1 MGRYVGTFEPD
12 RGALWFETDDGRPRD
27 VAHESDSP
35 LGLAWPGE
43 RNAPYDA
50 AMSILADI
58 TEDVLLARR
67 WYQNFKAEVVDRLPM
82 DRPFELERSEVEA
95 WLAGQGIAVAVE
107 ASTTR
112 EPAGAVYCGGF
123 DDNIQQA
130 GLLFRGGDGR
140 RRYVPHVALHSPAG
154 LAWGYEGNGPA
165 DTAMSILA
173 DITED
178 PVVAERWHREFEREV
193 VSRLSMNRD
202 FELDRA
208 DVERWLAGK
217 GVSVTPEWEL
227 GERSPSAL
235 APSPPG
241 VQEPHGSRNP
251 RPVPTVSQLAQ
262 RGAALDSRQ
271 STLDA
276 REAALDARERDLDR
290 RDLRAETW
298 ESSLRAS
305 TGVIEPSWT
314 LPAEPVKAQIETL
327 LVLTHDDLPTVARGI
342 NVEPEWAKGVMDGS
356 ITEVDLD
363 HVQRLCEG
371 LHCTPYDFWDAE
383 SGRSIVH
390 AYGPEL
396 WPRYIEPLASPPGPD
411 LGGPE
416 LGL

>member
-1 MGRYVGTFEPD
+1 
-12 RGALWFETDDGRPRD
+12 
-27 VAHESDSP
+27 
-35 LGLAWPGE
+35 
-43 RNAPYDA
+43 
-50 AMSILADI
+50 
-58 TEDVLLARR
+58 
-67 WYQNFKAEVVDRLPM
+67 
-82 DRPFELERSEVEA
+82 
-95 WLAGQGIAVAVE
+95 
-107 ASTTR
+107 
-112 EPAGAVYCGGF
+112 
-123 DDNIQQA
+123 
-130 GLLFRGGDGR
+130 
-140 RRYVPHVALHSPAG
+140 

-173 DITED
+173 DISED
-178 PVVAERWHREFEREV
+178 PAVAERWHQEFKREV
-193 VSRLSMNRD
+193 VTRLSVNQP

-217 GVSVTPEWEL
+217 GVAVTAEWEL

-235 APSPPG
+235 APSPG

-314 LPAEPVKAQIETL
+314 LPAEPVKGQIETL

-383 SGRSIVH
+383 SGHSIVH

-396 WPRYIEPLASPPGPD
+396 WPRYIEPLASPPEPD
-411 LGGPE
+411 LGGPG